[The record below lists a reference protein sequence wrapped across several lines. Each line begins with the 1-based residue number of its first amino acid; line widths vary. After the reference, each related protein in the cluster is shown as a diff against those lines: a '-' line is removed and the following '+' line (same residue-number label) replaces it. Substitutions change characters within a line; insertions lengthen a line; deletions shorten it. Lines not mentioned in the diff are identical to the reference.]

1 MTKYRSDRKVTLLVP
16 FVTYAHQPLMTFRE
30 WVAFSIGIMVGG
42 GLACLVIWLIGV
54 RQ

>member
-1 MTKYRSDRKVTLLVP
+1 MTKRKATLLVP
-16 FVTYAHQPLMTFRE
+16 FETYAHQPLMTFHE

-42 GLACLVIWLIGV
+42 GIASLIIWLIGV